1 MTCARLRAGRAPR
14 ASRRGI
20 TSGERGSTSI
30 ELVGIV
36 TMLVIV
42 TWLCVQGL
50 VITQVGSS
58 VEHAA
63 RDGARAG
70 SIPGRSVTDAVEA
83 QLPSWTHVESIRTG
97 SAAVPGCGGSCVR
110 VEVSVPI
117 SLPGITVSTFRV
129 ARDAEMPRS

>member
-1 MTCARLRAGRAPR
+1 MTGARLRTVQARRAVRLGTEP
-14 ASRRGI
+14 GD
-20 TSGERGSTSI
+20 RGSTSI
-30 ELVGIV
+30 ELVGVV

-50 VITQVGSS
+50 AITQVGSS

-83 QLPSWTHVESIRTG
+83 QLPSWAQVESIRTG
-97 SAAVPGCGGSCVR
+97 SDAVPGCAGSCVR

-117 SLPGITVSTFRV
+117 SLPGITVTSFRV

>member
-1 MTCARLRAGRAPR
+1 MTCARLRAGAAGRAFR
-14 ASRRGI
+14 HSMK
-20 TSGERGSTSI
+20 SGDGGSTSI

-50 VITQVGSS
+50 FITQVGAS

-70 SIPGRSVTDAVEA
+70 SIPGRSMTAAVEA
-83 QLPSWTHVESIRTG
+83 QLPSWTRVESIRTG
-97 SAAVPGCGGSCVR
+97 SDAVPGCAGSCVR

-117 SLPGITVSTFRV
+117 SLPGITVTSFRV